1 MFRKLIS
8 HQDKCWLK
16 NGVGRTQS
24 WEPARGGLHMVGGV
38 ALLEYM
44 YDCCVCLK
52 TLLLPSWKA
61 VFCLPLEHDVQ
72 HSAPQCYACLE
83 AAILPT
89 ITIWIETQNH

>member
-1 MFRKLIS
+1 MKL
-8 HQDKCWLK
+8 
-16 NGVGRTQS
+16 
-24 WEPARGGLHMVGGV
+24 GGHRPGKLHEVVCTCLAQGV
-38 ALLEYM
+38 ALLEVCPYWST
-44 YDCCVCLK
+44 CVTVWVCLE
-52 TLLLPSWKA
+52 TLLLHSWKA